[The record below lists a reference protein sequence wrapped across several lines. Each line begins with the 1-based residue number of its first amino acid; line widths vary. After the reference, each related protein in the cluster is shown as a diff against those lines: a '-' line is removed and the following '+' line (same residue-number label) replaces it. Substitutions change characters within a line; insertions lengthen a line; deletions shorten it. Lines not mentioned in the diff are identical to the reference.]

1 MNKDEKWTAWNPT
14 NIAGDPAY
22 YVEIFQE
29 EEATRFTL
37 DCEHKIIDVLFYGF
51 VPIYLYSVEGIRMAT
66 WASIQE
72 KEHDRFYFQKWF
84 LYRIEN
90 SDFLDWAIKEGCGF
104 YKKEEFMHYCIV
116 TQDDVVDILANCE
129 PVIVVRDKN

>member
-1 MNKDEKWTAWNPT
+1 MSKDEKWTAWNPT

-29 EEATRFTL
+29 EETTRFTL

-51 VPIYLYSVEGIRMAT
+51 VPIYLYSVEEIRMAT

-84 LYRIEN
+84 L
-90 SDFLDWAIKEGCGF
+90 
-104 YKKEEFMHYCIV
+104 
-116 TQDDVVDILANCE
+116 
-129 PVIVVRDKN
+129 